1 MQLQEAP
8 PPDPQPIHR
17 ARPGVGVWLTAVSMC
32 LVAACS
38 SAPPPNILFIVIDTL
53 RADHLDWYD
62 TNRQLTPFLESLA
75 THGNIFWNA
84 YATSSWTSPSM
95 ASLWTSRYQSQHRV
109 TMFRSVL
116 GDTERLLPEILRE
129 HGYITG
135 GFSANPR
142 MSAQFGFGQGFAQYE
157 VYPKDATMPH
167 GKMYKEPAE
176 HLNADSL
183 AWLDT
188 LPTGKGAQPVFLYLQ
203 YMEPHAPYLAPQ
215 DSTDRIFARRPNHV
229 QEQGML
235 AHMLFVDRTLWDHP
249 QGLSLDVV
257 GALYDAEVLTID
269 ERLRELFAQLEAR
282 HFLEHAL
289 VVITADHGEELM
301 DHGDMNHGKTLYNEV
316 IHVPLLFVLPG
327 QSGRADIREVVSLL
341 DVAPTVLDLAGIA
354 SPTSFEGRSLQPA
367 MRRARQRTGVM
378 SFVEAP
384 FRKAADRVTAAYSE
398 LLVRFDNAGPPT
410 HTRSLVVGSHKLVVD
425 PSGVATFYDLDTDR
439 DEKRPAVLTES
450 DRHALEETMATIA
463 ERAARN
469 VSPARTAAIDEQT
482 RERMRA
488 LGYAE

>member
-1 MQLQEAP
+1 
-8 PPDPQPIHR
+8 
-17 ARPGVGVWLTAVSMC
+17 VWLTVISMC

-62 TNRQLTPFLESLA
+62 TNRQLTPFLDSLA
-75 THGNIFWNA
+75 AHGNVFWNA
-84 YATSSWTSPSM
+84 YAASSWTSPSV

-109 TMFRSVL
+109 TVFSSVL
-116 GDTERLLPEILRE
+116 ADTEPTLPAILRG

-135 GFSANPR
+135 GFSAN
-142 MSAQFGFGQGFAQYE
+142 SLLLAKLGFGQGFDQYQ
-157 VYPKDATMPH
+157 VYPKDTTVPH
-167 GKMYKEPAE
+167 GKFYKEPAE

-188 LPTGKGAQPVFLYLQ
+188 LPTGQAARPVFLYLQ
-203 YMEPHAPYLAPQ
+203 YMEPHFPYFAPQ
-215 DSTDRIFARRPNHV
+215 DSIDRIFARRPNRV
-229 QEQGML
+229 QEQGMM
-235 AHMLFVDRTLWDHP
+235 AQMFFVDHTLWKRP
-249 QGLSLDVV
+249 QGLALDVV

-289 VVITADHGEELM
+289 VLITADHGEELM
-301 DHGDMNHGKTLYNEV
+301 DHGEMAHGKTLYNEV

-327 QSGRADIREVVSLL
+327 QSGRADIREVVSLM

-354 SPTSFEGRSLQPA
+354 SPASFEGRSLRPV
-367 MRRARQRTGVM
+367 MRLARQWMGVM
-378 SFVEAP
+378 PFVQALFHKSAGHVPE
-384 FRKAADRVTAAYSE
+384 AYSE
-398 LLVRFDNAGPPT
+398 LLRRADSTVPPT

-425 PSGVATFYDLDTDR
+425 AGGAATFYDLETDR
-439 DEKRPAVLTES
+439 GERHPAVLTER
-450 DRHALEETMATIA
+450 DRRTLEEAMAAIA
-463 ERAARN
+463 ERAGRH
-469 VSPARTAAIDEQT
+469 VSPARTAPLDEQT

-488 LGYAE
+488 LGYAD